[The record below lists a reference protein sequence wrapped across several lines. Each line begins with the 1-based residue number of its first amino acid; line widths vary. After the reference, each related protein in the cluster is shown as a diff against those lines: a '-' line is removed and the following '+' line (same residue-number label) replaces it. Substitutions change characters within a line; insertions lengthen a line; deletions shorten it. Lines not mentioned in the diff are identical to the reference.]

1 MDKAA
6 HTSTDVFAA
15 TAVNCQTKRHATGR
29 KSSGL
34 LAIASRRILAQ
45 RNNAVFNRCRYPLRW
60 LLNVGLPRIRRGSRK
75 SGTCQ
80 GSCD

>member
-1 MDKAA
+1 M
-6 HTSTDVFAA
+6 STDGFAA

-34 LAIASRRILAQ
+34 LAMASRRILAQ
-45 RNNAVFNRCRYPLRW
+45 RNNAAFSPCRYPLRW
-60 LLNVGLPRIRRGSRK
+60 LLNVDLPRRPYGSRK

-80 GSCD
+80 GNCG